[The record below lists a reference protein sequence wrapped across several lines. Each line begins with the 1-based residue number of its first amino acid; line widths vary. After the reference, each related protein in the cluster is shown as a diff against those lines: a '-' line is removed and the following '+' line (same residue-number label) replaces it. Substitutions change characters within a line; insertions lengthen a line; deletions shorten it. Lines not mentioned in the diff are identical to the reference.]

1 MNIEEVLNIFARDNP
16 SPEIEL
22 DFVNNYTLVVAV
34 VLSAQATD
42 VMVNKITPPLFAICD
57 TPEKMVALGEGRL
70 KEYVKRIN
78 YFNTKAKNI
87 VALSKVLVEKFN
99 STVPNDFDALTTLP
113 GIGRKSANVILASAF
128 GAPTM
133 AVDTHVKRV
142 ANRMG
147 FSSSKDPEKVEQDLL
162 KIVNA
167 SWRPRAH
174 QWLVLHGR
182 YICKAIK
189 PKCVE
194 CKVSKYCKLYNMV

>member
-1 MNIEEVLNIFARDNP
+1 MQIEEVLNIFAHDNP
-16 SPEIEL
+16 NPGIEL
-22 DFVNNYTLVVAV
+22 DFINNYTLVVAV

-57 TPEKMVALGEGRL
+57 TPEKMVALGEERL

-87 VALSKVLVEKFN
+87 IALSKVLVEKFH
-99 STVPNDFDALTTLP
+99 STVPNNFDALVTLP

-147 FSSSKDPEKVEQDLL
+147 FSNSKDPEGVEQDLL
-162 KIVNA
+162 KIIDIR
-167 SWRPRAH
+167 WRPRAH

-182 YICKAIK
+182 YICKALK
-189 PKCVE
+189 PKCSV

>member
-1 MNIEEVLNIFARDNP
+1 MHIEEVLNIFARANP
-16 SPEIEL
+16 SPRIEL
-22 DFVNNYTLVVAV
+22 DFTNNYTLVVAV

-42 VMVNKITPPLFAICD
+42 VMVNKITPPLFAICN
-57 TPEKMVALGEGRL
+57 TPEKMVALGEERL

-99 STVPNDFDALTTLP
+99 STVPNDFDALITLP

-128 GAPTM
+128 GASTM

-147 FSSSKDPEKVEQDLL
+147 FSNSKEPEKVEQDLL
-162 KIVNA
+162 KIVDA

-189 PKCVE
+189 PKCPE
-194 CKVSKYCKLYNMV
+194 CKVSKYCKLYNIV

>member
-1 MNIEEVLNIFARDNP
+1 MHIEEVLNIFAQDNP
-16 SPEIEL
+16 NPRIEL

-57 TPEKMVALGEGRL
+57 VPEKMVALGETNL

-99 STVPNDFDALTTLP
+99 STVPNDFDALISLP

-147 FSSSKDPEKVEQDLL
+147 FSSAKDPERVEQDLL
-162 KIVNA
+162 KIINT

-182 YICKAIK
+182 YTCKAIK
-189 PKCVE
+189 PKCSE
-194 CKVSKYCKLYNMV
+194 CRVSKYCKLYS